1 MTVNIGDHVR
11 FTRNVDGMWN
21 IKRGEIFEV
30 IDEEPDAVWLDVHG
44 RRGRLFT
51 SSIVNSD
58 VEINGVTYA
67 VLIPSAPLPAIDVQT
82 LL

>member
-11 FTRNVDGMWN
+11 FTRNVEGMWG
-21 IKRGEIFEV
+21 IRRGEIFEV
-30 IDEEPDAVWLDVHG
+30 IDAEADGVYLDVHG

-58 VEINGVTYA
+58 VEINGDTYA
-67 VLIPSAPLPAIDVQT
+67 VLIPSAPLPTIDVQT